1 VAVVFIGLGT
11 NLGDRGANIERA
23 KKMLA
28 RIPGLA
34 VVRESSLEE
43 TRPVDVTDQPDFLNQ
58 VVMVETDMA
67 PLELLRHLRMIESAM
82 GRVRTV
88 PKGPRVIDLDMLLY
102 GSESLDTVEL
112 RLPHPEITRRPFVLR
127 HLLEISPG
135 LREPVT
141 GTPYREVYD
150 AAIKEHQ

>member
-1 VAVVFIGLGT
+1 MAVVFIGLGT

-23 KKMLA
+23 KKMLG

-88 PKGPRVIDLDMLLY
+88 PKGPRVIDLDILLY
-102 GSESLDTVEL
+102 GDVMMKTSDLTI
-112 RLPHPEITRRPFVLR
+112 PHPRIKEREFVLR
-127 HLLEISPG
+127 HLLEIDPE
-135 LREPVT
+135 LADPQT
-141 GTPYREVYD
+141 KQPYREVLLGW
-150 AAIKEHQ
+150 QR